1 MNNENNLLDNL
12 LRNNVEEAQ
21 FAFKEEYWDKM
32 EALLD
37 DEVKDKKRPFFWR
50 WFPILLGVLVVGGA
64 TLLYSKLISKSE
76 NAEAKIENSHVENT
90 NFERAKTQNL
100 QPNNQ
105 ADLVAKTTSVENQP
119 IQKEEVDLNNSI
131 PIKKSYEKDHVE
143 NPQVQH
149 SSLSPKASSNVQTPN
164 LEKGVDAYTE
174 KGTERT
180 ALKISNSTKS
190 NLIKST
196 FKNDVE
202 VAKNDNPTNKTASK
216 ISNPK
221 KLKTKHA
228 TLKTKLPDIQHPT
241 SNIAQ
246 KDITVINGKPMVQTS
261 AVTYTQRAPRDET
274 TFNPRYNAAL
284 KNYVPE
290 VYDSITILTFKPAV
304 KNEEVVKDTNLKEQ
318 PKTKEPF
325 MSKTFNLIMLAGLNM
340 NKGFAGTVANEM
352 KWGFAPYIGVGLEKP
367 ISNKIT
373 MSSHVGFTY
382 FNGLNTHK
390 TVSSN
395 VYSFGLDSTAI
406 SVYYKKMLQLYL
418 PISMYYQMMPKHYLM
433 GSIGASYSMNVL
445 STYEEVKSTSAGF
458 SSTLN
463 KINTTYTSTTTKNQL
478 GYQTGFNQ
486 LDIFLQVGYS
496 YQVFKNSMLQLG
508 IQQGLF
514 DITKNTYF
522 KNTIKNRQTRLSLG
536 IKYSFNRNNH

>member
-21 FAFKEEYWDKM
+21 FAFKEDYWDKM

-37 DEVKDKKRPFFWR
+37 EEDKDKKRPFFWR
-50 WFPILLGVLVVGGA
+50 WFTIFLGVVVVGGA
-64 TLLYSKLISKSE
+64 TLLYSKLHSKSE
-76 NAEAKIENSHVENT
+76 IAKSEIENSNGKNT
-90 NFERAKTQNL
+90 PIERAKPQNL
-100 QPNNQ
+100 HPNNQ
-105 ADLVAKTTSVENQP
+105 TGLDAERATEENQP
-119 IQKEEVDLNNSI
+119 IQNEEEDVNHSI
-131 PIKKSYEKDHVE
+131 PPKKSYERDDVE
-143 NPQVQH
+143 YAKAEH
-149 SSLSPKASSNVQTPN
+149 SSLSTKVNSNAQTPN
-164 LEKGVDAYTE
+164 LEKGVDSHIE

-180 ALKISNSTKS
+180 ALTTTKS
-190 NLIKST
+190 TINT
-196 FKNDVE
+196 DGE
-202 VAKNDNPTNKTASK
+202 VAKIDNATNKTTSK
-216 ISNPK
+216 NIHPK
-221 KLKTKHA
+221 KLKAKHA
-228 TLKTKLPDIQHPT
+228 TLETKLPDIQHPT
-241 SNIAQ
+241 SDISP
-246 KDITVINGKPMVQTS
+246 KDITVINGKPMIQTS

-304 KNEEVVKDTNLKEQ
+304 KNEEVVKDTILKEQ
-318 PKTKEPF
+318 PKTNEPF
-325 MSKTFNLIMLAGLNM
+325 MSKPFNWIMLAGLNM

-390 TVSSN
+390 TVSSS
-395 VYSFGLDSTAI
+395 VYSFGLDSSAI

-418 PISMYYQMMPKHYLM
+418 PISIYYQMMPKHYLM

-445 STYEEVKSTSAGF
+445 STYEEVKSSSAGF

-463 KINTTYTSTTTKNQL
+463 KINTTYTSTTSKNQL

-486 LDIFLQVGYS
+486 LDVFLQVGYS
-496 YQVFKNSMLQLG
+496 YQVFKNSMVQFG

-514 DITKNTYF
+514 DITKNAYF
-522 KNTIKNRQTRLSLG
+522 NNTIKNTQTRLSLG

>member
-1 MNNENNLLDNL
+1 
-12 LRNNVEEAQ
+12 
-21 FAFKEEYWDKM
+21 M

-37 DEVKDKKRPFFWR
+37 EEDKDKKRPFFWR
-50 WFPILLGVLVVGGA
+50 WFTIFLGVVVVGGA
-64 TLLYSKLISKSE
+64 TLLYSKLHSKSE
-76 NAEAKIENSHVENT
+76 IAKSEIENSNGKNT
-90 NFERAKTQNL
+90 PIERAKTQNL
-100 QPNNQ
+100 HPNNQ
-105 ADLVAKTTSVENQP
+105 VGLDAEPATEENQP
-119 IQKEEVDLNNSI
+119 IQNEEEDVNHSI
-131 PIKKSYEKDHVE
+131 PTKKSYERDDVE
-143 NPQVQH
+143 YAKAEH
-149 SSLSPKASSNVQTPN
+149 SSLSTKVNSNAQTPN
-164 LEKGVDAYTE
+164 LEKGVDSHTE

-180 ALKISNSTKS
+180 ALTTTKS
-190 NLIKST
+190 TINT
-196 FKNDVE
+196 DGE
-202 VAKNDNPTNKTASK
+202 VAKIDNATNKTTSK
-216 ISNPK
+216 NIHPK
-221 KLKTKHA
+221 KLKAKHA
-228 TLKTKLPDIQHPT
+228 TLETKLPDIQHPT
-241 SNIAQ
+241 SDISP
-246 KDITVINGKPMVQTS
+246 KDITVINGKPMIQTS

-274 TFNPRYNAAL
+274 TFNPRYIAAL

-325 MSKTFNLIMLAGLNM
+325 TSKPFNWIMLAGLNM

-390 TVSSN
+390 TVSSS
-395 VYSFGLDSTAI
+395 VYSFGLDSSAI

-418 PISMYYQMMPKHYLM
+418 PISIYYQMMPKHYLM

-445 STYEEVKSTSAGF
+445 STYEEVKSSSAGF

-463 KINTTYTSTTTKNQL
+463 KINTTYTSTTSKNQL

-486 LDIFLQVGYS
+486 LDVFLQVGYS
-496 YQVFKNSMLQLG
+496 YQVFKNSMVQFG

-514 DITKNTYF
+514 DITKNAYF
-522 KNTIKNRQTRLSLG
+522 NNTIKNTQTRLSLG